1 LDDDCKS
8 QIFSFT
14 SYLMKISQNFWYI
27 WYIFNMD
34 IRDNFNFN
42 FTYIWNNCPI
52 KWLSN
57 LFFDMTNSTFFQN
70 ASLHY
75 LTLCL
80 NTILATRKTISFN
93 FPNNELN
100 LTRKEVNCR
109 VDENVKNRDLKKYF
123 RKSFFDAFILSV
135 SLFKDLAIFNLTFS
149 AWVESGGKKN

>member
-1 LDDDCKS
+1 
-8 QIFSFT
+8 
-14 SYLMKISQNFWYI
+14 
-27 WYIFNMD
+27 
-34 IRDNFNFN
+34 
-42 FTYIWNNCPI
+42 
-52 KWLSN
+52 
-57 LFFDMTNSTFFQN
+57 MTNSTFFQN

-149 AWVESGGKKN
+149 AWVESGGKKTKIQKKLKNALRRGLANYICALKRLPKNLGHFCSDY

>member
-1 LDDDCKS
+1 
-8 QIFSFT
+8 
-14 SYLMKISQNFWYI
+14 
-27 WYIFNMD
+27 
-34 IRDNFNFN
+34 
-42 FTYIWNNCPI
+42 
-52 KWLSN
+52 
-57 LFFDMTNSTFFQN
+57 MTNSTFFQN

-149 AWVESGGKKN
+149 AWVESGGKKLKYKKKIKKRIKTRPCKLYLRPKTITKKLGAFLF